1 MKIRNMIVPTRTAD
15 AGTTV
20 GELFEECLR
29 CQVPGLPFR
38 DETGRISGK
47 LSIRD
52 ILKNSCLPDYL
63 ITHAHLMGDHL
74 NLLTIP
80 EAKARHVLTLPVHHF
95 VLPDYASIDSE
106 SPVIKAIAVMEH
118 YQTGYIFI
126 IDDQQYRGIVTYLSI
141 ARRMLALRA

>member
-1 MKIRNMIVPTRTAD
+1 MKISNMIVPTRTAD
-15 AGTTV
+15 AGMTV
-20 GELFEECLR
+20 GEMFEECLR

-38 DETGRISGK
+38 DADGRITGK

-74 NLLTIP
+74 ELLTIP
-80 EAKARHVLTLPVHHF
+80 EVKAKHVLGLAVRHF
-95 VLPDYASIDSE
+95 VLTDYASIDSG

-118 YQTGYIFI
+118 YKTGYIFV
-126 IDDQQYRGIVTYLSI
+126 IDGQEYRGTVTYLSI
-141 ARRMLALRA
+141 ARRMLELRT